1 MVVMPTINYLAV
13 VVAAVVAIVFG
24 LVWYS
29 PILFGGIWS
38 RGNPTAHKKM
48 QQNVRKGGY
57 VFMII
62 ASLLTSFALEVLIK
76 FLGINTLYYGV
87 GLAMLVWAGF
97 FFSQSFVDLIMD
109 SKDTKLF
116 VVDNTHHIVS
126 VLLICIIL
134 VLMG

>member
-1 MVVMPTINYLAV
+1 MMNYLAM
-13 VVAAVVAIVFG
+13 VVAAIVAMVFG
-24 LVWYS
+24 FVWYS
-29 PILFGGIWS
+29 PMLFGGIWS
-38 RGNPTAHKKM
+38 RGNPVAHKKM

-57 VFMII
+57 IFIII
-62 ASLLTSFALEVLIK
+62 ASLLTSFAFEVLIK
-76 FLGINTLYYGV
+76 FLGISTLYYGV
-87 GLAMLVWAGF
+87 GLAILVWAGF

-116 VVDNTHHIVS
+116 VVDNIHHAVS